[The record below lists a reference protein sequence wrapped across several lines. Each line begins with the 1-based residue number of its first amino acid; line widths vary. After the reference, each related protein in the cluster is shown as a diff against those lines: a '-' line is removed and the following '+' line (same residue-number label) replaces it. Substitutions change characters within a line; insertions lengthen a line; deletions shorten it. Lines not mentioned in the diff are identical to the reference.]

1 MAAKRLAMF
10 RSSDVMTV
18 EAGRP
23 LSSHALF
30 VDELLER
37 G

>member
-18 EAGRP
+18 EAGGP
-23 LSSHALF
+23 LSHALF